1 MVSLVRVTQ
10 NVEEV
15 SLQNDPTLMMAD
27 PDPDPAGW
35 LDTAVLPVVVVDGVE
50 AEFLEKSTL
59 NEPVWLCTIYF
70 FMHINLIHMM
80 MVIIRWQEKV
90 GKDTEGE
97 SEDGVKNNVAGAKLE
112 AGLENL
118 INIPANDEAGLSG
131 FAGPVEEEA

>member
-1 MVSLVRVTQ
+1 MVTVRTWLMVSLVRVTQ

-59 NEPVWLCTIYF
+59 NEPVWLCT
-70 FMHINLIHMM
+70 
-80 MVIIRWQEKV
+80 
-90 GKDTEGE
+90 
-97 SEDGVKNNVAGAKLE
+97 
-112 AGLENL
+112 
-118 INIPANDEAGLSG
+118 ANDEAGLSG